1 MRRSETLLVRL
12 PDHYRQED
20 FFAFHRR
27 DAEQLAE
34 RVGDSFL
41 EKGVLWDGA
50 PALLSFR
57 LDAKGAHVGLASD
70 ASDTIS
76 GPALEKLAQ
85 RMLGLTQPIEK
96 FEDAWRNH
104 PDVGRM
110 IARNPGLRLPL
121 AATPF
126 EALSW
131 AIIGQ
136 QITVSAAVSLRRR
149 MIVAAGIRHSSG
161 FYCYPDAAAFLRLTP
176 EDLRGAGFSAGK
188 IGATLTLAEQIQ
200 SETLSLDRWLEEC
213 PAAEIS
219 EALLKIKGI
228 GPWTV
233 NYALLR
239 GFGHLDGSLEG
250 DAAVRRNMQA
260 LLGRADKLSQ
270 AEAKRWLEPFSPWRA
285 LVGAHLWAW
294 KEAKAY

>member
-1 MRRSETLLVRL
+1 MKRSETLLVPL

-27 DAEQLAE
+27 DAEQIAE

-41 EKGVLWDGA
+41 EKGVLWHGA

-57 LDAKGAHVGLASD
+57 LDARGAEVELASD
-70 ASDTIS
+70 ASETIEA
-76 GPALEKLAQ
+76 PALEKMAR
-85 RMLGLTQPIEK
+85 RMLGLTQPIEE
-96 FEDAWRNH
+96 FENAWRDH

-110 IARNPGLRLPL
+110 IARNSGLRLPL

-131 AIIGQ
+131 AIVGQ
-136 QITVSAAVSLRRR
+136 QIAVSAAVSLRRR

-161 FYCYPDAAAFLRLTP
+161 LYCYPDAASFLRLTP

-188 IGATLTLAEQIQ
+188 AGATLSLAKEIQ
-200 SETLSLDRWLEEC
+200 SGALPLDRWQDDC

-219 EALLKIKGI
+219 DALLKIKGI

-239 GFGHLDGSLEG
+239 GFGYLDGSLEG
-250 DAAVRRNMQA
+250 DAAVRRNMQV
-260 LLGRADKLSQ
+260 LLERADKMTE
-270 AEAKRWLEPFSPWRA
+270 AEAKRWLAPFTPWRA

-294 KEAKAY
+294 KDAKAY